1 MVKNE
6 PLVEQ
11 NKMMMRK
18 KIAELQAQ
26 RLKIDI
32 DLNKEQEY
40 EFFNGEKVT

>member
-1 MVKNE
+1 VVKNE

>member
-1 MVKNE
+1 VVKSD

-11 NKMMMRK
+11 NKMLMRK
-18 KIAELQAQ
+18 KIAELQSQ

-32 DLNKEQEY
+32 DLNKEQDY